1 MIWYA
6 IAISLNPRA
15 PTGGHAPCA
24 VYREAPPA
32 KPSRIRR
39 FRLALVL
46 LSLATAGILG
56 VGFIGLAGHI
66 GETRMSAHTSSR
78 SPLCVIAQ
86 MRAEHA
92 WAHKSPDYCAM

>member
-6 IAISLNPRA
+6 FAISLNTRA
-15 PTGGHAPCA
+15 SSAGHAPCT

-32 KPSRIRR
+32 APTSIRR
-39 FRLALVL
+39 FRFALVL
-46 LSLATAGILG
+46 LCLATSGILG
-56 VGFIGLAGHI
+56 VAFVGLAGRI
-66 GETRMSAHTSSR
+66 GETQMSAHTSSR

-86 MRAEHA
+86 MRAGPD